1 MKMFGIAAMKMV
13 RKYNAEIFEFL
24 INLEN
29 DPLKLDIFE
38 RLRKLALTTYE
49 ACLFFVLAL
58 KIVRI

>member
-1 MKMFGIAAMKMV
+1 MIEIAALKMV
-13 RKYNAEIFEFL
+13 RENNVGI
-24 INLEN
+24 LEKLRVWKMT
-29 DPLKLDIFE
+29 PLKLDIFE